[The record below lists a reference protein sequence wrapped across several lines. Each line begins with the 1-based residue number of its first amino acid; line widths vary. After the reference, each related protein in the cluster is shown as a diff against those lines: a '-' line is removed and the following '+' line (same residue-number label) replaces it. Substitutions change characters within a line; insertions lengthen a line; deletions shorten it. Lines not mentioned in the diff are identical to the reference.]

1 MNLPMTQEQIDAAI
15 RVGAALMLRCVNMPL
30 TGQGA
35 DMVAS
40 IALGAARSLYG
51 DDYTSE
57 QLGVC
62 VMCAKA
68 AYMAG
73 KEGREFVGYG

>member
-1 MNLPMTQEQIDAAI
+1 M
-15 RVGAALMLRCVNMPL
+15 
-30 TGQGA
+30 
-35 DMVAS
+35 
-40 IALGAARSLYG
+40 GAARSLYG